1 MQQET
6 KNFGKSYCV
15 LNKSYYFCSVLSVTN
30 IHANGKK
37 VTQLNNLSNM
47 LQSEFTMRTQIWC
60 TTEQFEELHKMYM
73 SSPLDKDA
81 WCKQYKRKHELDITK
96 AMVDEITSLKQELA
110 AERSK
115 REQEREHA
123 NKELLEAL
131 HKANAYAE
139 ELIRIY
145 DIKGND
151 KAMHAL
157 FAKLQE
163 KYNH

>member
-1 MQQET
+1 MH
-6 KNFGKSYCV
+6 
-15 LNKSYYFCSVLSVTN
+15 KSYYFCIVLSVTN
-30 IHANGKK
+30 INANGKK

-145 DIKGND
+145 DIKGDD
-151 KAMHAL
+151 KAIREML
-157 FAKLQE
+157 AKVRN
-163 KYNH
+163 KYNNK